1 MAASRDFV
9 SRKLHSLLG
18 VIPLGLFVIQH
29 LTVNYFA
36 TRGPEAFND
45 AAHFMESLPYRYVL
59 EIFVIFL
66 PLLFHAIY
74 GVYIAFQSK
83 NNVSRYGYLRNWMFY
98 LQRISGVVVL
108 IFVTWH
114 VWQTRLQAAMGA
126 EVNYQMMVDILSNP
140 AMMIFYIIGVLGT
153 VFHFANGLWSF
164 FVSWGFTVTPK
175 SQRMMTYVTMII
187 FVALSVV
194 GMRALFAFV

>member
-18 VIPLGLFVIQH
+18 VIPLGLYVTQH

-45 AAHFMESLPYRYVL
+45 AAHFMESLPYRYLL

-98 LQRISGVVVL
+98 LQRISGVIVL

-114 VWQTRLQAAMGA
+114 VWQTRIQAAMGA
-126 EVNYQMMVDILSNP
+126 EVNFQMMADILSNP
-140 AMMIFYIIGVLGT
+140 GMMIFYIVGVLGT

-175 SQRMMTYVTMII
+175 SQRTMTYVTMVI

>member
-175 SQRMMTYVTMII
+175 SQRVMTYVTMII

>member
-18 VIPLGLFVIQH
+18 VIPLGLYVTQH

-36 TRGPEAFND
+36 TRGPEDFNA
-45 AAHFMESLPYRYVL
+45 AAHFMESLPYRYLL

-74 GVYIAFQSK
+74 GVFIAFQSK
-83 NNVSRYGYLRNWMFY
+83 NNVSTYGYLRNWMFY
-98 LQRISGVVVL
+98 LQRISGVIVL

-114 VWQTRLQAAMGA
+114 VWQTRIQAAMGA
-126 EVNYQMMVDILSNP
+126 EVNYQMMADILSNP
-140 AMMIFYIIGVLGT
+140 GMMIFYIVGVVGT

-164 FVSWGFTVTPK
+164 FVSWGLTVTPK
-175 SQRMMTYVTMII
+175 SQRAMTYVTMVI
-187 FVALSVV
+187 FVALSFV
-194 GMRALFAFV
+194 GIRALFAFV

>member
-18 VIPLGLFVIQH
+18 VIPLGLYVTQH

-45 AAHFMESLPYRYVL
+45 AAHFMESLPYRYLL

-98 LQRISGVVVL
+98 LQRISGIIVL
-108 IFVTWH
+108 IFVSWH

-126 EVNYQMMVDILSNP
+126 EVNFQMMADILSNP
-140 AMMIFYIIGVLGT
+140 GMMIFYIVGVLGT

-175 SQRMMTYVTMII
+175 SQRAMTYVTMII